1 MGVNAIEMDKHK
13 YSGLLCGKNKNIFA
27 RKSFIYLAE
36 QAQKEI
42 FTFGHWSQLG
52 TSYFKIILDGTH
64 ISQGAKVVFF
74 A

>member
-13 YSGLLCGKNKNIFA
+13 YSGLLCGNNKNIIA

-42 FTFGHWSQLG
+42 FTIGHWSQLG
-52 TSYFKIILDGTH
+52 TPYFKISLDGTH
-64 ISQGAKVVFF
+64 IDVG
-74 A
+74 